1 MTRSPSHGRAVRDD
15 EGIVIGWT
23 WVARDGVHVVDDR
36 HGIESVHPGERGQ
49 GVADLVCARRTRHPS
64 HAAASIDTE
73 ILALGAESY
82 RLDVEHRVLSSLSL
96 RSPSVTTRLNA
107 IARRAI
113 EIRTRLDTLDGEI
126 ARLRSVMPG
135 GVASA

>member
-82 RLDVEHRVLSSLSL
+82 RMDIEHRVMASL
-96 RSPSVTTRLNA
+96 RPTASVTTRLNA
-107 IARRAI
+107 IARRAV
-113 EIRTRLDTLDGEI
+113 EITARLHQLDGEI